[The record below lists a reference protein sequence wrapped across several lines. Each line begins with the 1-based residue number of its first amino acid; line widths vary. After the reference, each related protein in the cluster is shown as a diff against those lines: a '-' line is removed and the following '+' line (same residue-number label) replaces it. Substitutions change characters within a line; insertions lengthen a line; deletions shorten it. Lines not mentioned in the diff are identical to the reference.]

1 MVKVIALAA
10 LVVLGFVVLG
20 AVAKLLWWAVL
31 FAVVG
36 VIGYATYRLLTAGS
50 DHSRRLPR

>member
-1 MVKVIALAA
+1 MLKVIALAA

-31 FAVVG
+31 VAVLG
-36 VIGYATYRLLTAGS
+36 AIGYATYRLLTAGS
-50 DHSRRLPR
+50 GDSAQLRR